1 MNLLGFYPDAE
12 SDFKFTIF
20 LFAVAMM
27 ISVFVLIKTKNW
39 IKAGKTFSVLG
50 NLALLPAGCAGIL
63 SDFGMWWLDLFAV
76 YIWPIINIML
86 FAKQKILAL
95 FLCSIALNVFF
106 NVNSLLYYPH
116 KLGSL
121 DGIIWPVAN
130 ISLLAYLIINRS
142 KNKKHK

>member
-1 MNLLGFYPDAE
+1 MNLLGFYPDVE

-86 FAKQKILAL
+86 FVKKKVLAL

-106 NVNSLLYYPH
+106 AYVFLDNPPYR
-116 KLGSL
+116 LGLFS
-121 DGIIWPVAN
+121 GVIWPVAN
-130 ISLLAYLIINRS
+130 ISLLAYILVRRRR
-142 KNKKHK
+142 KGR

>member
-86 FAKQKILAL
+86 FVKQKVLAL
-95 FLCSIALNVFF
+95 FLCSITLNVFF
-106 NVNSLLYYPH
+106 AYVFLDNPPYR
-116 KLGSL
+116 LGLFS
-121 DGIIWPVAN
+121 GVIWPVAN
-130 ISLLAYLIINRS
+130 ISLLACILIRRRR
-142 KNKKHK
+142 KGR